1 MTEHDATGANESAD
15 DGRGVDADHD
25 SDGDVG
31 PSERNDGEAIEPE
44 ASTEDGS
51 TEATTESEDFADLA
65 ERIGDASDEQIAREI
80 ASLRALVSDLE
91 TRESGAGTRA
101 ETQAES
107 EGKGEG
113 DGESRDEPGAETE
126 TDADRIADLESKLA
140 RKQADFENYKK
151 RLNRRREQERERA
164 TEDLVTRLLGVRD
177 DLVRALSQEG
187 DADIR
192 GGVETT
198 LEEFDRVLGDE
209 GVAEIDPEPGTEI
222 DPQRHEVMMRVDSD
236 FPEGRVAEVFRP
248 GYEMG
253 EKVLRPA
260 QVTVSEGGAGDG
272 DADGENDG

>member
-25 SDGDVG
+25 SDGDVE
-31 PSERNDGEAIEPE
+31 PSERNDGEAVEPE

-51 TEATTESEDFADLA
+51 TEAATESEDFADLA

-91 TRESGAGTRA
+91 TRENGAGTRA

-113 DGESRDEPGAETE
+113 NGESRDEPGAETE

-209 GVAEIDPEPGTEI
+209 GVAEIDPEPGTEV

-236 FPEGRVAEVFRP
+236 FPEGRVAGVFRP

-272 DADGENDG
+272 NADGENDG